1 MCGVLVVLT
10 TRLWPDSRYGSEKSA
25 TFSRSG
31 VIVVPD
37 ATASYEYVRR
47 PSKIPLK
54 SSSSYFVSCQ
64 RSPTCPQTARMSSAS
79 KPVATP
85 SFSTSKGG
93 SGKAD
98 ATSRVPASIVCNAAI
113 VRRSRPILAFC
124 GGETVPGGPS
134 GRRSGPGDSTERGG
148 GRPWVQLPM
157 AATSADRDLD
167 RGGVIA

>member
-10 TRLWPDSRYGSEKSA
+10 TRLWPDSRYGSEQGA

-31 VIVVPD
+31 VIVVPE

-54 SSSSYFVSCQ
+54 SSSSHFVSCQ
-64 RSPTCPQTARMSSAS
+64 RSPTCPQTARISSAS

-85 SFSTSKGG
+85 SLSTSKGG
-93 SGKAD
+93 SGNAD

-124 GGETVPGGPS
+124 GGQTVPRGPRKGGGP
-134 GRRSGPGDSTERGG
+134 GRAEPPERGG
-148 GRPWVQLPM
+148 GRPWVQLRKAP
-157 AATSADRDLD
+157 TSADRDL
-167 RGGVIA
+167 